1 MQVRRAKATDAPA
14 MAGII
19 NDYAEQGIMIHRSL
33 AELYEHLRD
42 FHVAEADGRVVG
54 VAGLRIM
61 WSTLGEVY
69 ALAVAPQGRGKG
81 VGKALVNAAVSD
93 AVALGLRQVFALT
106 YERAFFE
113 RCAFEVVDRQ
123 QLPLKVWGECVRCPK
138 HDACDEIAM
147 VRVLREPTESELAAA
162 GRGADEYDGPLP
174 HPVDAVLRID
184 AEARAD

>member
-1 MQVRRAKATDAPA
+1 
-14 MAGII
+14 MAAVI

-42 FHVAEADGRVVG
+42 FHVAEVDGRVIG

-69 ALAVAPQGRGKG
+69 ALAVAKEGRGRG
-81 VGKALVNAAVSD
+81 IGKALVTAAVDD
-93 AVALGLRQVFALT
+93 AAKLGLRQVFALT

-123 QLPLKVWGECVRCPK
+123 ELPLKVWGECVRCPK

-147 VRVLREPTESELAAA
+147 VRALREPTEEELAAA
-162 GRGADEYDGPLP
+162 SRGADEYDGPLP
-174 HPVDAVLRID
+174 HPVEAVLRID
-184 AEARAD
+184 AEARQE